1 MASQIKPSGR
11 TVVPTLVPL
20 DGYDAAKMVRS
31 DPRTGHVDAIHAFE
45 LVLGEQSA
53 KMTLNRLLKDLA
65 SKGNNERPSADDAL
79 DLSKFTRQRWK
90 GNKGHESIVAPLHA
104 IVQALMM
111 VNSSKTKAVRA
122 TAAKTTVRVAG
133 GDRQLAAQIERNA
146 EHLNGTA
153 EQRMLLADTQPTAP
167 AITTAPMNA
176 LAIIDRMPEGGEKVA
191 FLMKQFEEAR
201 RIEEAERRAAEERR
215 VVLFNADLAKIN
227 EQRAQN
233 RHKTE
238 VELTRANL
246 QFKDRTVQELA
257 TALALCTDARERANL
272 QGKLDLW
279 SGMPTTVTYAVDK
292 TAPEAPR
299 PLAQAVIG
307 TGSGAISEFHLPP
320 RFNVVLTDT
329 QKMVTL
335 AEFTPR
341 YYPAIKLSDAQLK
354 DLGLKVAKAK
364 DATVPGGAMRV
375 HATIPGSSHS
385 PRAYLL
391 QELLSPPLRSVIEKF
406 VKDAAVHGPAS
417 KSHKRKAEAAAGPTI
432 DAFVVQGRR
441 VS

>member
-11 TVVPTLVPL
+11 TVVPTLMP
-20 DGYDAAKMVRS
+20 
-31 DPRTGHVDAIHAFE
+31 TGHVDAIHAFE

-201 RIEEAERRAAEERR
+201 SIEEDERRAAEERR

-238 VELTRANL
+238 MELTRANL

-307 TGSGAISEFHLPP
+307 TGSGAIYL
-320 RFNVVLTDT
+320 
-329 QKMVTL
+329 
-335 AEFTPR
+335 
-341 YYPAIKLSDAQLK
+341 
-354 DLGLKVAKAK
+354 
-364 DATVPGGAMRV
+364 RV
-375 HATIPGSSHS
+375 
-385 PRAYLL
+385 
-391 QELLSPPLRSVIEKF
+391 SPPAALQRRAHRHAEDG
-406 VKDAAVHGPAS
+406 DACRIHAALLPGDQAV
-417 KSHKRKAEAAAGPTI
+417 
-432 DAFVVQGRR
+432 
-441 VS
+441 

>member
-176 LAIIDRMPEGGEKVA
+176 LAIIDRMPEG
-191 FLMKQFEEAR
+191 AR
-201 RIEEAERRAAEERR
+201 RWR
-215 VVLFNADLAKIN
+215 
-227 EQRAQN
+227 
-233 RHKTE
+233 
-238 VELTRANL
+238 
-246 QFKDRTVQELA
+246 
-257 TALALCTDARERANL
+257 
-272 QGKLDLW
+272 
-279 SGMPTTVTYAVDK
+279 
-292 TAPEAPR
+292 
-299 PLAQAVIG
+299 
-307 TGSGAISEFHLPP
+307 
-320 RFNVVLTDT
+320 
-329 QKMVTL
+329 
-335 AEFTPR
+335 
-341 YYPAIKLSDAQLK
+341 
-354 DLGLKVAKAK
+354 
-364 DATVPGGAMRV
+364 
-375 HATIPGSSHS
+375 SS
-385 PRAYLL
+385 
-391 QELLSPPLRSVIEKF
+391 
-406 VKDAAVHGPAS
+406 
-417 KSHKRKAEAAAGPTI
+417 
-432 DAFVVQGRR
+432 
-441 VS
+441 